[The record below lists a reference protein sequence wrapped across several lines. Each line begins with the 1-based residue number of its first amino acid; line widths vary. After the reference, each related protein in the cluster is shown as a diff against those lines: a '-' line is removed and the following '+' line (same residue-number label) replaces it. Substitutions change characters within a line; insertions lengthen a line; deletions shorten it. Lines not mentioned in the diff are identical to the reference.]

1 MAVLENQKL
10 VKLEEKLVIFHVG
23 NSLID
28 IKKKIMR
35 LKSLRST
42 NFVNKGRY
50 SLFHIQN
57 SIKKKKRKKKGFDI
71 I

>member
-1 MAVLENQKL
+1 VMTEILKKHNPLPPKMN
-10 VKLEEKLVIFHVG
+10 G

-35 LKSLRST
+35 LKSLRCT
-42 NFVNKGRY
+42 NFITKGRY